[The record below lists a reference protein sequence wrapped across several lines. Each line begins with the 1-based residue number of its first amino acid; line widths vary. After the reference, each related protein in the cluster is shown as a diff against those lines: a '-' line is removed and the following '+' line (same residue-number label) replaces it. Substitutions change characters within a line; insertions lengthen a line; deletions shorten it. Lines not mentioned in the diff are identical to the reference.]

1 MTSIIK
7 NNAKENI
14 AALQKNLATN
24 ESKKISAAMSSE
36 VNEFSGD
43 TNKKKPPTNATKGFM
58 LLRFWYKEICKGKQI
73 LS

>member
-43 TNKKKPPTNATKGFM
+43 TNKKTPDQRNQRLYVVEVFVQRN
-58 LLRFWYKEICKGKQI
+58 L
-73 LS
+73 

>member
-14 AALQKNLATN
+14 AALQKNLATNLATN

-43 TNKKKPPTNATKGFM
+43 TNKKTTDQRNQRLYFVEV
-58 LLRFWYKEICKGKQI
+58 LVQRNL
-73 LS
+73 

>member
-14 AALQKNLATN
+14 ATLQKNLATN

-43 TNKKKPPTNATKGFM
+43 TNKKTTDQRNQR
-58 LLRFWYKEICKGKQI
+58 LYVVEVLVQRN
-73 LS
+73 L

>member
-43 TNKKKPPTNATKGFM
+43 TNKKTTD
-58 LLRFWYKEICKGKQI
+58 
-73 LS
+73 

>member
-1 MTSIIK
+1 MPK
-7 NNAKENI
+7 KNI

-43 TNKKKPPTNATKGFM
+43 TNKKTTDPRHQRLYFVEVLVQRN
-58 LLRFWYKEICKGKQI
+58 L
-73 LS
+73 

>member
-1 MTSIIK
+1 MPSIIK

-36 VNEFSGD
+36 VNECSGD
-43 TNKKKPPTNATKGFM
+43 TNKKTTDQRNQR
-58 LLRFWYKEICKGKQI
+58 LYVVEVLVQRN
-73 LS
+73 L

>member
-36 VNEFSGD
+36 VNQFSGD
-43 TNKKKPPTNATKGFM
+43 TNKKTTDQRNKRLYVVEVLVQRN
-58 LLRFWYKEICKGKQI
+58 L
-73 LS
+73 

>member
-43 TNKKKPPTNATKGFM
+43 TNKKNHRP
-58 LLRFWYKEICKGKQI
+58 KQPKA
-73 LS
+73 LCC